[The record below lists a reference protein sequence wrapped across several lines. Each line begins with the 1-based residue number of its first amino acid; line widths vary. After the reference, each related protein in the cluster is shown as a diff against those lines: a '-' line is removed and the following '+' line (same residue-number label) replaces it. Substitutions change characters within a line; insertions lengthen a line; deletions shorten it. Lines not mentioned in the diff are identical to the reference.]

1 MIQLSPDPQGQ
12 APSTL
17 LFLVFTCQ
25 RSASADA
32 GATYKGTAN
41 HPGYRRQLLAVISGS
56 PSERPALAW
65 APRREAPYRA
75 PQTACQSRRFLSRGR
90 HWLAP
95 AAVSH
100 DWEAEARIRMKQRP
114 RQPPIS
120 GIVSHIS
127 QAATRTLV
135 RVSHTRPQP
144 TLRRQPM
151 LADVGGSAAAFACR
165 LIDLIWEV
173 PPRFQERQGSRQAL
187 HSAPASTNLIWEC
200 SKQLQEAE
208 TSRRSPLQ
216 VSCLD

>member
-32 GATYKGTAN
+32 GATYRRTAN
-41 HPGYRRQLLAVISGS
+41 HSSYRWQLLAVISGS
-56 PSERPALAW
+56 PSERSALAW
-65 APRREAPYRA
+65 PPRREAPYRA

-95 AAVSH
+95 AAVSQG
-100 DWEAEARIRMKQRP
+100 WEAEARIRMKQRP

-165 LIDLIWEV
+165 LIDLIWGE
-173 PPRFQERQGSRQAL
+173 PTRFQEPQAPDRHFTARPYRL
-187 HSAPASTNLIWEC
+187 T
-200 SKQLQEAE
+200 
-208 TSRRSPLQ
+208 
-216 VSCLD
+216 

>member
-41 HPGYRRQLLAVISGS
+41 HPGSRRQLLAVIFGRLSA
-56 PSERPALAW
+56 RPALAW

-95 AAVSH
+95 AAISQG
-100 DWEAEARIRMKQRP
+100 WEAEARIRVKQRP

-120 GIVSHIS
+120 SILSRIP
-127 QAATRTLV
+127 QAAPRALA
-135 RVSHTRPQP
+135 RVARIWQQP
-144 TLRRQPM
+144 SFRSPPM
-151 LADVGGSAAAFACR
+151 LADVEGSVAAFACR
-165 LIDLIWEV
+165 LIDLIWEEST
-173 PPRFQERQGSRQAL
+173 RFQEPQAL
-187 HSAPASTNLIWEC
+187 DRHFTARPHRL
-200 SKQLQEAE
+200 
-208 TSRRSPLQ
+208 P
-216 VSCLD
+216 